1 METRTLEITLQSG
14 RDLNKVNLITKMDVY
29 AVVSIS
35 GGDKSSKQ
43 KTRTPVD
50 HDGDANPTWNFT
62 MKFTVEEAAL
72 QMNRLT
78 LDFKLVCER
87 ALGDKDVG
95 EVNVPIKELL
105 DSPATAAA
113 DGKKFVSYQVRKP
126 SGKPKG
132 QLTFSCKFSEKTA
145 AASSAPPY
153 PPAAAPAGKGDFGTY
168 TANPAGTSSG
178 YPPVGSYPPPAGYPK
193 TEGNG
198 HYPPVGSY
206 PPPANPAGTS
216 SNYPPAGSYPPPA
229 GYPVKEGSGQY
240 PPPAGYPVVEGGGHY
255 PPVYPAAANG
265 SGSYPPPAGYPP
277 VGDTH
282 KPAEGYPPQ
291 PPAGYGYPA
300 PPPPGYGYPAPPPP
314 GYGYPPQ
321 QGYGYPPPPVQQP
334 KKKNKF
340 GLGMGAGLLGG
351 ALGGLLI
358 GDMISDGA
366 DFDGGFD
373 GGFDF

>member
-1 METRTLEITLQSG
+1 MEHRTLEIMLQSG
-14 RDLNKVNLITKMDVY
+14 IDLNKVNLISKMDVY

-43 KTRTPVD
+43 KTRSLVD

-62 MKFTVEEAAL
+62 MKFTVDEAAL

-78 LDFKLVCER
+78 LDIKLVCER

-95 EVNVPIKELL
+95 EVSVPIKELL
-105 DSPATAAA
+105 DSPAPAAA
-113 DGKKFVSYQVRKP
+113 DGKKFLSYQVRKP

-132 QLTFSCKFSEKTA
+132 QLTFSCKFSDKIATA
-145 AASSAPPY
+145 ASAPPFTA
-153 PPAAAPAGKGDFGTY
+153 PVPAGKSDFDPY
-168 TANPAGTSSG
+168 AAYPAGNSSG
-178 YPPVGSYPPPAGYPK
+178 YPPAG
-193 TEGNG
+193 
-198 HYPPVGSY
+198 
-206 PPPANPAGTS
+206 A
-216 SNYPPAGSYPPPA
+216 
-229 GYPVKEGSGQY
+229 Y

-255 PPVYPAAANG
+255 PPPAGYPAAEGTGHYPPPPAYPAVAEA
-265 SGSYPPPAGYPP
+265 SGHYPPPPAGYPV
-277 VGDTH
+277 VGGAH
-282 KPAEGYPPQ
+282 KPGGYPP
-291 PPAGYGYPA
+291 PAPAGYGYPP

-321 QGYGYPPPPVQQP
+321 QSYGYPPAAQQP

-340 GLGMGAGLLGG
+340 GLGLGAGLLGG
-351 ALGGLLI
+351 AIGGMLI
-358 GDMISDGA
+358 GDAISDGA